1 MRANR
6 PLTSLAATTL
16 VLFFMYVA
24 LSGWWAWSAAQPR
37 PRIVNEGQ
45 EVVTAIQA
53 GQVSRVVVGERG
65 VRLQLRDGTSIAY
78 YNERLV
84 TQVVD
89 QYNDSHTD
97 KIAVEK
103 SPAVPSELLFVA
115 TTFLGL
121 AAVSLPLLAL
131 TTLVAALATAA
142 VAARARGRLVPN
154 VSRIAWF
161 VAGTLVFL
169 QFAWILVSLGVARV
183 TAWQIGIVALAVLA
197 VATAVWLRT
206 GLQLWRR
213 LRL

>member
-16 VLFFMYVA
+16 VLFFVYVA

-84 TQVVD
+84 TQGVD
-89 QYNDSHTD
+89 PVNDLHTD

-103 SPAVPSELLFVA
+103 SPAGPPALPFAAPTVPW
-115 TTFLGL
+115 L
-121 AAVSLPLLAL
+121 AARSPPL
-131 TTLVAALATAA
+131 
-142 VAARARGRLVPN
+142 
-154 VSRIAWF
+154 
-161 VAGTLVFL
+161 
-169 QFAWILVSLGVARV
+169 
-183 TAWQIGIVALAVLA
+183 
-197 VATAVWLRT
+197 
-206 GLQLWRR
+206 
-213 LRL
+213 